1 MRFSTIKSI
10 HFTAVFSFLFLGIVL
25 FSCKKDPVNL
35 DLQHEY
41 FGLKENAF
49 VEYKVTYMFHDSLLG
64 KHDTINYFIK
74 TVVADTVL
82 DNLGRV
88 AQKFYRYQRKNIS
101 KPWVLKDLW
110 SAIIV
115 DNRAELVEEN
125 QRVIK
130 LVFIPT
136 EDKVWDMNAFNG
148 LGVKEVSYSGIG
160 ESRSYSGLNFGETV
174 TVEQEDYT
182 TLIDRKRAFEVYA
195 KGVGMVYKVQR
206 DLKYKFGSTK
216 PIKGEEYFYEVINF
230 GVQ

>member
-1 MRFSTIKSI
+1 MEKKAIKYIVAFSLLS
-10 HFTAVFSFLFLGIVL
+10 VVL
-25 FSCKKDPVNL
+25 FFASCKKDEVNL
-35 DLQHEY
+35 DLQHDY
-41 FGLKENAF
+41 FGLKEKAF

-88 AQKFYRYQRKNIS
+88 AQKFYRYQRKDNS
-101 KPWVLKDLW
+101 KPWVVKDLW
-110 SAIIV
+110 SAIIA
-115 DNRAELVEEN
+115 DTRAELVEEN
-125 QRVIK
+125 QRVVK

-148 LGVKEVSYSGIG
+148 LGKQEVTYSGIG
-160 ESRSYSGLNFGETV
+160 EPRSYNGLNFGETV
-174 TVEQEDYT
+174 TVEQEDFT
-182 TLIDRKRAFEVYA
+182 TLIDRRRAYEVYA

-206 DLKYKFGSTK
+206 DLKYKFGSPK
-216 PIKGEEYFYEVINF
+216 PIKGEEYFYEVVNF

>member
-1 MRFSTIKSI
+1 MKQNILKFIAAFSVLSI
-10 HFTAVFSFLFLGIVL
+10 GIL
-25 FSCKKDPVNL
+25 IASCKKEAVNL
-35 DLQHEY
+35 DLQTEY
-41 FGLKENAF
+41 FGLNENAF

-82 DNLGRV
+82 DNLGRI
-88 AQKFYRYQRKNIS
+88 AQKFYRYQRKDIT
-101 KPWVLKDLW
+101 KPWVVKDLW

-115 DNRAELVEEN
+115 DDRAELVEEN
-125 QRVIK
+125 QRVVK

-148 LGVKEVSYSGIG
+148 LGKKEVSYSGIG
-160 ESRSYSGLNFGETV
+160 EARSYNGLNFGETV

-195 KGVGMVYKVQR
+195 KGVGMIYKVQR
-206 DLKYKFGSTK
+206 DLKYKFGSPK

>member
-1 MRFSTIKSI
+1 MRFPHTKSI
-10 HFTAVFSFLFLGIVL
+10 HFLAVFLFLGVVL
-25 FSCKKDPVNL
+25 AACKKDSVNL

-41 FGLKENAF
+41 FGLKENTF
-49 VEYKVTYMFHDSLLG
+49 VEYKMTYMFHDSLLG
-64 KHDTINYFIK
+64 KHDTINYFLK

-88 AQKFYRYQRKNIS
+88 AQKFYRYQRKDIS

-125 QRVIK
+125 QRTIK

-160 ESRSYSGLNFGETV
+160 ESRSYNGLNFGETV
-174 TVEQEDYT
+174 TVEQEDFT
-182 TLIDRKRAFEVYA
+182 TLIDRKRAYEVYA

-216 PIKGEEYFYEVINF
+216 PIKGEEYFYEVINY